1 MIANMGLM
9 SRPHLIHCCGFS
21 VSPRGPLVGLIARV
35 GCSALPLLSV
45 MVVRTHRPRSCDQM
59 GASVFRRKS
68 GSLEE
73 ERVSVQEVDDG
84 RHVLVD
90 QLVFG
95 DSVEEV
101 KNVGSEVS
109 LVAGMRSC
117 IPGGGPR

>member
-1 MIANMGLM
+1 
-9 SRPHLIHCCGFS
+9 
-21 VSPRGPLVGLIARV
+21 
-35 GCSALPLLSV
+35 

-84 RHVLVD
+84 RHVLMD